1 MSKLSSFFSIYKVFL
16 STLYIMSSDRYD
28 AFMVRF
34 NGKNNSAWAFH
45 FKFIVKGKDM
55 WGYVNGT
62 LSPSNKDKEKDQYAK
77 WEIEDAQVQ
86 SRILGSVEPHIIL
99 NLRTYQI
106 ATNMW
111 TYLKKHYSQNHI
123 ARRFQLEFELSN
135 LT

>member
-1 MSKLSSFFSIYKVFL
+1 MMHSWYGLMARIIQLGPFISSLLS
-16 STLYIMSSDRYD
+16 R
-28 AFMVRF
+28 
-34 NGKNNSAWAFH
+34 
-45 FKFIVKGKDM
+45 VKT